1 MVKGRAFG
9 HTLSMK
15 IKTTLIFL
23 AIAILFVV
31 GVFKAE
37 SIMKPQVAAT
47 APVTLAAPDFLK
59 NISSFSLR
67 DYKGEALV
75 LTQAQIEEPQRL
87 VVHFW
92 ASWCAPCVN
101 EVPEL
106 IAYSKKYPAVKFIIV
121 SVDDYQDDIGKFL
134 KSFPD
139 FDSTSY
145 LKIWDGDKKMTKLFN
160 VDRLPMSVVFDKG
173 QSEPQ
178 FFRAVVDWKRL
189 N

>member
-1 MVKGRAFG
+1 MVKGFGLG
-9 HTLSMK
+9 HTFTMK

-23 AIAILFVV
+23 AIAVLFVV

-37 SIMKPQVAAT
+37 SLMKREGGAT
-47 APVTLAAPDFLK
+47 APVTVAAPDFLK

-67 DYKGEALV
+67 DYKGDALA
-75 LTQAQIEEPQRL
+75 LTSAQLEEPQRL

-106 IAYSKKYPAVKFIIV
+106 IAYSKKHPAVKFIIV
-121 SVDDYQDDIGKFL
+121 SVDDYQDDISKFL

-139 FDSTSY
+139 FDSASY
-145 LKIWDGDKKMTKLFN
+145 YKVWDGDKKMTKLFN
-160 VDRLPMSVVFDKG
+160 VDRLPMSVVFNKG
-173 QSEPQ
+173 QAEPQ
-178 FFRAVVDWKRL
+178 FYRAVVDWKRL
-189 N
+189 D

>member
-1 MVKGRAFG
+1 MVKGFGFG

-15 IKTTLIFL
+15 IKTTVIFL
-23 AIAILFVV
+23 AIAVLFVV

-37 SIMKPQVAAT
+37 SLMKPQVAAT
-47 APVTLAAPDFLK
+47 APVSRTGADYLK
-59 NISSFSLR
+59 QMTSFSLR
-67 DYKGEALV
+67 GYKGNALT
-75 LTQAQIEEPQRL
+75 LTQPQLEEPQRL

-92 ASWCAPCVN
+92 ASWCSPCVN

-106 IAYSKKYPAVKFIIV
+106 IDYSKKHPAVKFVIV
-121 SVDDYQDDIGKFL
+121 SVDDYQDDIDKFL

-139 FDSTSY
+139 FNADSY
-145 LKIWDGDKKMTKLFN
+145 YKIWDGDKKLAKLFD

-173 QSEPQ
+173 NTQPQ
-178 FFRAVVDWKRL
+178 FYKAVVDWKRL

>member
-1 MVKGRAFG
+1 
-9 HTLSMK
+9 MK

-23 AIAILFVV
+23 AIAVLFVV

-37 SIMKPQVAAT
+37 SLMKPQAGAT
-47 APVTLAAPDFLK
+47 APVTVAAPDFLK

-67 DYKGEALV
+67 DYKGEALAI
-75 LTQAQIEEPQRL
+75 TQAQLEEPQRL

-106 IAYSKKYPAVKFIIV
+106 IAYSKKHPAVKFIIV

-139 FDSTSY
+139 FDSANY
-145 LKIWDGDKKMTKLFN
+145 YKIWDGDKKMTKLFN

-173 QSEPQ
+173 QPEPQ
-178 FFRAVVDWKRL
+178 FYRAVVDWKRL

>member
-1 MVKGRAFG
+1 
-9 HTLSMK
+9 MK

-23 AIAILFVV
+23 AIAVLFVV

-37 SIMKPQVAAT
+37 SLMKPWAGTT
-47 APVTLAAPDFLK
+47 APVKVAAPDFLK

-67 DYKGEALV
+67 DYKGDPLSI
-75 LTQAQIEEPQRL
+75 TQAQLEEPQRL

-106 IAYSKKYPAVKFIIV
+106 IAYSKKHPTVKFVIV

-139 FDSTSY
+139 FNSAGY
-145 LKIWDGDKKMTKLFN
+145 YKIWDGDKKMTRLFN
-160 VDRLPMSVVFDKG
+160 VDRLPMSIIFDKS
-173 QSEPQ
+173 QPEPQ
-178 FFRAVVDWKRL
+178 FFRSVVDWKRL
-189 N
+189 D